1 MADFDSRDPL
11 LYHITHLDNLPAIAR
26 HGGLWAKAHLPEG
39 SLQADL
45 AHQNI
50 QDRRHA
56 FVVPGTDGQ
65 CLHDFVPFYFCSK
78 SPMLFRRREH
88 QEKIVYLVS
97 RPSRCLDL
105 GLDWMFTDSHA
116 VTVLARYTRNLADLA
131 LLDWEAIGSD
141 SWGGESNQEIRRRKQ
156 AEWLVHRFVPLQ
168 AITGLATMTP
178 ESTKKAS
185 DCLQGAGFT
194 LACKTVRS
202 WYF

>member
-1 MADFDSRDPL
+1 MERGDPL

-56 FVVPGTDGQ
+56 FVVPGSERRT
-65 CLHDFVPFYFCSK
+65 LHDFVPFYFCPK

-88 QEKIVYLVS
+88 QESIVYLVS
-97 RPSRCLDL
+97 RPSQCQDS
-105 GLDWMFTDSHA
+105 GLDWIFTDSHA
-116 VTVLARYTRNLADLA
+116 VTMLARYSRDPGDLSR
-131 LLDWEAIGSD
+131 LDWEAIQSD
-141 SWGGESNQEIRRRKQ
+141 SWGGAENQEIRRRKQ
-156 AEWLVHRFVPLQ
+156 AEWLVYRFVPLG
-168 AITGLATMTP
+168 AIRGLAAMTP
-178 ESTKKAS
+178 ESKSNAESILK
-185 DCLQGAGFT
+185 QAGIS